1 LTHDLLK
8 NICTILGAKISH
20 IVITDLHE
28 NTFYAEI
35 HICASGKEMVI
46 DARPSDAIALAL
58 RTSAPVFVLQK
69 LSEHML
75 QIKDILEEEME
86 EFRTGRTMRLT
97 KRVTNEQARNFFL
110 SNHRKLSSAT
120 DGRERVDPYWIA
132 IDKNVYLAFS
142 KQSHSQRVFTWLNT
156 MSSKNRPKI
165 KAPKNVP
172 EMHIN
177 IFSTLSEAVTDL
189 RALGQAFD
197 IPESTIRQELR
208 ELKDDVTT
216 MRGVR
221 VKPIRSTR

>member
-1 LTHDLLK
+1 MIPVNVKCVAYDASGNPIILLTDQEDKKVLPIWVGALEAHAIAVALENITMSRPLTHDLLK

-86 EFRTGRTMRLT
+86 DELLQI
-97 KRVTNEQARNFFL
+97 TNTF
-110 SNHRKLSSAT
+110 
-120 DGRERVDPYWIA
+120 
-132 IDKNVYLAFS
+132 
-142 KQSHSQRVFTWLNT
+142 
-156 MSSKNRPKI
+156 
-165 KAPKNVP
+165 
-172 EMHIN
+172 
-177 IFSTLSEAVTDL
+177 
-189 RALGQAFD
+189 
-197 IPESTIRQELR
+197 
-208 ELKDDVTT
+208 LKDN
-216 MRGVR
+216 
-221 VKPIRSTR
+221 KKAIH